1 MLAAKKRNKTQ
12 LLIFKI
18 THGRPQCLSG
28 SRTQVFGVGQL
39 RKLQEVALGA
49 SSQIYLAMY
58 P

>member
-28 SRTQVFGVGQL
+28 SGVGQL

-49 SSQIYLAMY
+49 NSQIYLAMY